1 MKKIILFITLCVLGI
16 SKYNCEVA
24 SEEVEYKWYILKEQD
39 VHYESNVEDS
49 CEYFDKNNYMYS
61 DYMYSMSEVEKKDGR
76 VIELVNEE
84 IDFNRLFINDISI
97 TEFFINYKDKISVTE
112 ISFYENGEEVNY
124 KVNGYSNIN
133 DNNNETYNQ
142 FDFISNINISFK
154 RTVDLNNFEVVIKYL
169 DKDIEFNGVNI
180 TLKLNSDITLNVQYS
195 YNHNYTSSCSN
206 GICTYSFKINTD
218 ELYKEPLTF
227 KTNLYRYKDKLY
239 KCYSLERI
247 YAPYYY
253 KELEGYIKD
262 EEKYRVVETIKE
274 MEYVEVPV
282 SVAAPIQKEEPI
294 DTDNLEELNTF
305 KEQTLL
311 EKTNNKVAMISESKT
326 NKTTNETS
334 DINYIFY
341 TLLILI
347 LVIGTFIIIKNI
359 KKSRLK

>member
-1 MKKIILFITLCVLGI
+1 MKKIFLFITLCVLGI
-16 SKYNCEVA
+16 SKYKCEVA
-24 SEEVEYKWYILKEQD
+24 SEEVEYKWYILKEKD
-39 VHYESNVEDS
+39 VHYESDVEGS
-49 CEYFDKNNYMYS
+49 CEYFDKNNFIYS
-61 DYMYSMSEVEKKDGR
+61 GYMYSMSEVEKKDGR

-84 IDFNRLFINDISI
+84 IDFNRLFINDITI
-97 TEFFINYKDKISVTE
+97 TEFFINYKDKINVTE

-142 FDFISNINISFK
+142 FDFISNINISFNK
-154 RTVDLNNFEVVIKYL
+154 TVDLNDFEIVIKYL
-169 DKDIEFNGVNI
+169 DKSIEFNGVNI

-195 YNHNYTSSCSN
+195 YNHNYTNSCN
-206 GICTYSFKINTD
+206 DGICTYSFKINPD

-247 YAPYYY
+247 YAPFYY
-253 KELEGYIKD
+253 KELDGYIKD

-274 MEYVEVPV
+274 TEYVEVPV
-282 SVAAPIQKEEPI
+282 SVETPIQSEEEIDSSNIEETKEI
-294 DTDNLEELNTF
+294 
-305 KEQTLL
+305 KEQTSL
-311 EKTNNKVAMISESKT
+311 EKTNNKVAMINESDT

-341 TLLILI
+341 TTLILI